1 MKKWQIDRLPSRN
14 HRDTTSNALLIYTRI
29 NIPETTFTPRG
40 ESPLAE
46 SESRKKSPT
55 ARRRLCYLYRGPSVS
70 AALEN
75 LESSLNPWR
84 GSARIY
90 TYTHTSGSYA
100 ALQGCWF
107 SGYRPTSAYNWPRE
121 YILRAI
127 RYCARSRTF
136 SHRVHAQPFSIAC
149 VYAHTHMWARAAAVV
164 ASRSAAPRRN
174 EIENWFHS
182 RARGTMWRETGRERG
197 RHFSDGRLRGYCPF
211 VTCSL
216 SYSGDRWLEG
226 FFYRFGFLWRVYR
239 RWLGNGRDV
248 VLDAFK
254 KLSVWTETRLFGI
267 IFISKKVRNIKICFE
282 ECIFH
287 MLKNFFFC
295 AWKFLLPACIRRNGL
310 F

>member
-1 MKKWQIDRLPSRN
+1 MARLSTYI
-14 HRDTTSNALLIYTRI
+14 H
-29 NIPETTFTPRG
+29 
-40 ESPLAE
+40 
-46 SESRKKSPT
+46 
-55 ARRRLCYLYRGPSVS
+55 V
-70 AALEN
+70 
-75 LESSLNPWR
+75 
-84 GSARIY
+84 Y
-90 TYTHTSGSYA
+90 TYWR
-100 ALQGCWF
+100 L
-107 SGYRPTSAYNWPRE
+107 
-121 YILRAI
+121 L
-127 RYCARSRTF
+127 
-136 SHRVHAQPFSIAC
+136 
-149 VYAHTHMWARAAAVV
+149 
-164 ASRSAAPRRN
+164 RSAAGLLVFRLPADLGLQLTERVYIASDTLLRPLSHFFSPRPRPAFLDRVCLCTYTYVN
-174 EIENWFHS
+174 ARGGRCCVTIS
-182 RARGTMWRETGRERG
+182 RAAPKWNRKLISLSRERDNVTRDRERERG